1 MAWRWR
7 RRRVINN
14 TNTVCRG
21 GTCLSPTAHIDE
33 IPKYLLKG
41 IFMSSASLP
50 DSKQNPDEPNL
61 DEVIAESRG
70 RAMRFGR
77 LYTLPYWLMFLV
89 FLGIVLGISIL
100 TDEIYAGIFDQLK
113 DGIGTT
119 LLVSIASYILA
130 LSIAVFV
137 GIVRSNPPQPPQ
149 TKETPWKA
157 TKRILQTILY
167 NLCTIYVSVMRG
179 LPVLIVLLVTA
190 FIIVPAIREFI
201 NGTMIQGLRDVTNN
215 PELADLF
222 WRGSSAPS
230 AIVALA
236 VTYGAYMSE
245 TIRAGIQSIHK
256 GQVEAAYS
264 VGMTYIQTMRY
275 IVLPQAFRNVLPPLG
290 NDFVA
295 IIKDSSLLA
304 FLGVRDVTQVA
315 KTSAG
320 RSFRYVETYA
330 IVAFIYLTLV
340 IIASTIVNI
349 LEDTI
354 NVNRETPNFILR
366 IQQMLGNEEKGKRE
380 AESFD

>member
-1 MAWRWR
+1 M
-7 RRRVINN
+7 
-14 TNTVCRG
+14 
-21 GTCLSPTAHIDE
+21 STAQPDNQ
-33 IPKYLLKG
+33 YLD
-41 IFMSSASLP
+41 P
-50 DSKQNPDEPNL
+50 DL
-61 DEVIAESRG
+61 DDIIAESRG

-89 FLGIVLGISIL
+89 VLGIILGISII
-100 TDEIYAGIFDQLK
+100 TDEIYAGIFNKLK
-113 DGIGTT
+113 EGISTT
-119 LLVSIASYILA
+119 LFVSMSAYLLA
-130 LSIAVFV
+130 LSIAIFV
-137 GIVRSNPPQPPQ
+137 GIVRSNPPVPPQ
-149 TKETPWKA
+149 TKETFGK
-157 TKRILQTILY
+157 TVKRILQTILY
-167 NLCTIYVSVMRG
+167 NLCTIYVSIMRG

-190 FIIVPAIREFI
+190 FIIIPALRQLI
-201 NGTMIQGLRDVTNN
+201 NSTVVEGLRTATNN
-215 PELADLF
+215 PDFADLV

-245 TIRAGIQSIHK
+245 TIRAGIQSIHQ

-295 IIKDSSLLA
+295 MIKDSSLLA

-340 IIASTIVNI
+340 IIASTIVNL

-354 NVNRETPNFILR
+354 NVNRKTPKFIERLR
-366 IQQMLGNEEKGKRE
+366 RLQGKHKSE
-380 AESFD
+380 VESFD

>member
-1 MAWRWR
+1 
-7 RRRVINN
+7 
-14 TNTVCRG
+14 
-21 GTCLSPTAHIDE
+21 
-33 IPKYLLKG
+33 
-41 IFMSSASLP
+41 MSSASQP
-50 DSKQNPDEPNL
+50 YDDKPNPDEPDL
-61 DEVIAESRG
+61 DEIIAETRG

-77 LYTLPYWLMFLV
+77 LYTLPYWLMFLFAIGV
-89 FLGIVLGISIL
+89 ILAISII

-113 DGIGTT
+113 EGISTT
-119 LLVSIASYILA
+119 IFVSASAYILA
-130 LSIAVFV
+130 LTIAIFV
-137 GIVRSNPPQPPQ
+137 GIIRSNPPTPPQ
-149 TKETPWKA
+149 TRETMGQ
-157 TKRILQTILY
+157 TVSRILKMLLY
-167 NLCTIYVSVMRG
+167 NVCTIYVNIMRG

-190 FIIVPAIREFI
+190 FIIVPALRELI
-201 NGTMIQGLRDVTNN
+201 NSNVVQGLRNVTNDPN
-215 PELADLF
+215 IADLV

-245 TIRAGIQSIHK
+245 TIRAGIQSIPK

-264 VGMTYIQTMRY
+264 VGMTYVQTMRH

-295 IIKDSSLLA
+295 MIKDSSLLA

-340 IIASTIVNI
+340 IIASTVVNL

-354 NVNRETPNFILR
+354 NVNRETPRFIVRLDE
-366 IQQMLGNEEKGKRE
+366 IFGGKEKPKN
-380 AESFD
+380 ESFD